1 MISAFTGSSATGAN
15 PFHRPSDVSRLL
27 PQKQVGGATDGTAGG
42 AECSADDRA
51 HGTGTSSPF
60 LPAGLHPRDR
70 TGYRVSIP
78 WRLGRCGC
86 RVSMP
91 RRMHRMAGVIVILV
105 ARGTVSRRHCRT
117 RRPRRQSGRNDRQ
130 NPRHCSHRYLQACR
144 ERPRRSSG
152 KRSKIKSRSARGDA
166 ASRQARVYG
175 TAVIARPPPTVAAQ
189 HSPDDWP

>member
-78 WRLGRCGC
+78 WRLRRCGC

-130 NPRHCSHRYLQACR
+130 NPRHCSHRYLQACQ
-144 ERPRRSSG
+144 ERRGALLVNTPKSNRVPRAG
-152 KRSKIKSRSARGDA
+152 KAPGTVQGTTENQLIAQRRPA
-166 ASRQARVYG
+166 A
-175 TAVIARPPPTVAAQ
+175 AAPY
-189 HSPDDWP
+189 SPAG